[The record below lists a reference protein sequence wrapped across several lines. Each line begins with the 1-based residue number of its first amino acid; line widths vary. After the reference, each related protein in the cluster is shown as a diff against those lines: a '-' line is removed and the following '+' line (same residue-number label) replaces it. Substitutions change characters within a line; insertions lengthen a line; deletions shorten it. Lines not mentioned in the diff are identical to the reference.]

1 MFVVLFFLLMASSAL
16 LVISAVLVK
25 ADGPSLEGL
34 DSTCQVLDLPLPVQ
48 GHVPLRLSGGE
59 CLLLFRLE
67 FFNFLVLGRELWP
80 DVLKLLMGFLEVI
93 LHLLQFLITNAVIIS
108 YLAIWVCQDLA
119 KPLGDVIGFNE
130 VLLGPIVLGPQGL
143 GDVLLHGDRLS

>member
-25 ADGPSLEGL
+25 ADGPSLKGL
-34 DSTCQVLDLPLPVQ
+34 NPTCQVFDLPLPVL

-59 CLLLFRLE
+59 CLLLFCLE
-67 FFNFLVLGRELWP
+67 FFNFLVSGRELWP
-80 DVLKLLMGFLEVI
+80 DVLKLLVGLLEVI
-93 LHLLQFLITNAVIIS
+93 LHLFQFLVAHAVIIS